1 MTGEAPA
8 KPSVHGFLDR
18 ETGAMSYVVR
28 DPGSDAA
35 AIIDPVL
42 GYDPDTN
49 TICTASMDMLI
60 DFIAERKLAVSWILE
75 THVHADHLSAA
86 SVLRGRLGARIGI
99 GERVTQVQ
107 EHFSAIFGASA
118 EFRTDGSQF
127 DKLFADGAP
136 IHIGGLDGYV
146 MHTPGHTPSC
156 VTYVFGDAAFIGDTL
171 FMPDLGSARCDFPGG
186 NARILYQSIQRL
198 YRLPPSTRLFLCHD
212 YGTPSRDHPVWEA
225 SVAQQ
230 RQSNIHARDGI
241 GEDEFVGVREE
252 RDKSLKLP
260 KLFDESLRMNII
272 GRDGAEKVR
281 CLVENQRKRKMRPR
295 VAGGNL

>member
-1 MTGEAPA
+1 
-8 KPSVHGFLDR
+8 
-18 ETGAMSYVVR
+18 MSYVVR

-42 GYDPDTN
+42 GYDPDTKKF
-49 TICTASMDMLI
+49 CTASMDLLI
-60 DFIAERKLAVSWILE
+60 DFLRERKLAVSWILE

-86 SVLRGRLGARIGI
+86 SVLRGLLGAKTGI
-99 GERVTQVQ
+99 GQHVTEVQ
-107 EHFSAIFGASA
+107 ERFSAAFGASVQ
-118 EFRTDGSQF
+118 FRTDGSQF
-127 DKLFADGAP
+127 DKLFADGAR
-136 IHIGGLDGYV
+136 IQIGGLEGYV

-186 NARILYQSIQRL
+186 SARTLYRSIQRL

-212 YGTPSRDHPVWEA
+212 YKAPGRDHHVWET

-230 RQSNIHARDGI
+230 RHSNIHARDGI
-241 GEDEFVGVREE
+241 GEDEFVSVREE

-260 KLFDESLRMNII
+260 KLFDESVRMNII
-272 GRDGAEKVR
+272 GCDGSEKVQG
-281 CLVENQRKRKMRPR
+281 LGPN
-295 VAGGNL
+295 

>member
-1 MTGEAPA
+1 MTDKAPVW
-8 KPSVHGFLDR
+8 PSVHGFLDR

-28 DPGSDAA
+28 DPRSDAA

-42 GYDPDTN
+42 GYDLDTN
-49 TICTASMDMLI
+49 KISTAPMDLLI
-60 DFIAERKLAVSWILE
+60 DFLRERNLTVSWILE

-86 SVLRGRLGARIGI
+86 SVLRERLGARIGI

-127 DKLFADGAP
+127 DKLFADGAR
-136 IHIGGLDGYV
+136 IHIGELDGYV
-146 MHTPGHTPSC
+146 MNTPGHTPSC
-156 VTYVFGDAAFIGDTL
+156 VTYVFGNAAFIGDTL

-186 NARILYQSIQRL
+186 NARTLYRSIQRL
-198 YRLPPSTRLFLCHD
+198 YRLPASTRLFLCHD
-212 YGTPSRDHPVWEA
+212 YNAPGRDHHVWEA
-225 SVAQQ
+225 SVAHQ

-241 GEDEFVGVREE
+241 GEDEFVRVREE

-260 KLFDESLRMNII
+260 KLFDESIRTNII
-272 GRDGAEKVR
+272 GRDGSEAVR
-281 CLVENQRKRKMRPR
+281 CLGANRSK
-295 VAGGNL
+295 